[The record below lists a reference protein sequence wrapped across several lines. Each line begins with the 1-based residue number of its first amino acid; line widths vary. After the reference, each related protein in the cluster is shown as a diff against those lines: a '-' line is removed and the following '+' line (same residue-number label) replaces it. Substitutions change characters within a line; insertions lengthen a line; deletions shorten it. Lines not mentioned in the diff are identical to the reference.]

1 MEQKGLRG
9 NASARIDEKGRLKVP
24 TIFRGLVH
32 EQNGPDIYVTS
43 LTGDCV
49 RVYPMQTWVQIEQK
63 VQAMPSNHPS
73 RLKFLDR
80 TNYFGQAGEL
90 DGQGRFVISPLL
102 REHAA
107 IVGEVY
113 VLGRIN
119 HIEVWNVDR
128 LNAKLQRE
136 QWTDA
141 DGLMLSQFGV

>member
-9 NASARIDEKGRLKVP
+9 NASARIDDKGRLKVP

-128 LNAKLQRE
+128 FKAKLQRE

-141 DGLMLSQFGV
+141 DGLMLSEFGV

>member
-1 MEQKGLRG
+1 MDQKGLRG
-9 NASARIDEKGRLKVP
+9 NASARVDDKGRLKVP

-32 EQNGPDIYVTS
+32 EQPGPVIYVTS

-80 TNYFGQAGEL
+80 TNYYGQAGEL

-141 DGLMLSQFGV
+141 DGILLSEFGV

>member
-9 NASARIDEKGRLKVP
+9 NASARIDDKGRLKVP

-32 EQNGPDIYVTS
+32 EQAGPDIYVTS
-43 LTGDCV
+43 LTGECV
-49 RVYPMQTWVQIEQK
+49 RVYPMQTWLQLEQK
-63 VQAMPSNHPS
+63 VLATPGSHPS
-73 RLKFLDR
+73 LVKFLDR
-80 TNYFGQAGEL
+80 TNFYGSAGEL

-119 HIEVWNVDR
+119 HLEVWNVDR

-141 DGLMLSQFGV
+141 DGLMLSELGI

>member
-141 DGLMLSQFGV
+141 DGLMLSEFGV

>member
-1 MEQKGLRG
+1 VEKIGLRG
-9 NASARIDEKGRLKVP
+9 NASARVDDKGRLKVP

-32 EQNGPDIYVTS
+32 EQSGPDIYVTS

-49 RVYPMQTWVQIEQK
+49 RVYPMQTWIEIEEK
-63 VQAMPSNHPS
+63 LKAVPSSHPAKG
-73 RLKFLDR
+73 KFLDR
-80 TNYFGQAGEL
+80 TSFYGSIGEL

-128 LNAKLQRE
+128 FTAKLQRE

-141 DGLMLSQFGV
+141 DGLSLSEFGI

>member
-9 NASARIDEKGRLKVP
+9 NASARIDDKGRLKVP

-32 EQNGPDIYVTS
+32 EQAGPDIYVTS
-43 LTGDCV
+43 LTGECL
-49 RVYPMQTWVQIEQK
+49 RVYPMQTWLQIEQK
-63 VQAMPSNHPS
+63 VLATPGSHPS
-73 RLKFLDR
+73 LGKFMDR
-80 TNYFGQAGEL
+80 MNFYGSAGEL
-90 DGQGRFVISPLL
+90 DPQGRFVISPLL

-119 HIEVWNVDR
+119 HLEVWNVDR

-136 QWTDA
+136 PWTDN
-141 DGLMLSQFGV
+141 DGLLLAQFGI

>member
-1 MEQKGLRG
+1 VDQNGLRG
-9 NASARIDEKGRLKVP
+9 SSTARIDEKGRLKVP

>member
-107 IVGEVY
+107 IVGDVS
-113 VLGRIN
+113 VIGRIN
-119 HIEVWNVDR
+119 HLEVWNVER
-128 LNAKLQRE
+128 FNAKLVRE
-136 QWTDA
+136 PWGDR
-141 DGLMLSQFGV
+141 DGLKLSKHGV

>member
-9 NASARIDEKGRLKVP
+9 NASARIDDKGRLKVP

-32 EQNGPDIYVTS
+32 EQSGPDIYVTS
-43 LTGDCV
+43 LTGECV
-49 RVYPMQTWVQIEQK
+49 RVYPMQAWLQVEQK
-63 VQAMPSNHPS
+63 VLAMSGNHPS
-73 RLKFLDR
+73 LLKFMDR
-80 TNYFGQAGEL
+80 TNFFGSAGEL

-119 HIEVWNVDR
+119 HLEVWNVDR

-141 DGLMLSQFGV
+141 DGLMLSEFGI

>member
-9 NASARIDEKGRLKVP
+9 NASARIDDKGRLKVP

-32 EQNGPDIYVTS
+32 EQSGPDIYVTS
-43 LTGDCV
+43 LTGECV
-49 RVYPMQTWVQIEQK
+49 RVYPMQAWLQVEQK
-63 VQAMPSNHPS
+63 VLAMSGNHPS
-73 RLKFLDR
+73 LLKFMDR
-80 TNYFGQAGEL
+80 TNFFGSAGEL

-119 HIEVWNVDR
+119 HLEVWNVDR
-128 LNAKLQRE
+128 FNAKLQRE
-136 QWTDA
+136 PWSDA
-141 DGLMLSQFGV
+141 DGLMLSEFGV

>member
-1 MEQKGLRG
+1 MELKGLRG
-9 NASARIDEKGRLKVP
+9 SASARIDDKGRLKVP

-32 EQNGPDIYVTS
+32 EQSGPDVFVTS

-49 RVYPMQTWVQIEQK
+49 RVYPMQTWLQVEQK
-63 VQAMPSNHPS
+63 VLQMPSNHPT

-80 TNYFGQAGEL
+80 TNFFGQAGEL
-90 DGQGRFVISPLL
+90 DGQGRVVISPLL

-119 HIEVWNVDR
+119 HLEVWNVDR
-128 LNAKLQRE
+128 FNAKLVRE
-136 QWTDA
+136 PWSDA
-141 DGLMLSQFGV
+141 DGLMLSEHGV

>member
-9 NASARIDEKGRLKVP
+9 NASARIDDKGRLKVP

-141 DGLMLSQFGV
+141 DGLMLSEFGV

>member
-9 NASARIDEKGRLKVP
+9 NASARIDDKGRLKVP

-32 EQNGPDIYVTS
+32 EQTGPDIFVTS
-43 LTGDCV
+43 LTGECV
-49 RVYPMQTWVQIEQK
+49 RVYPMQLWLQIEQK
-63 VQAMPSNHPS
+63 VTEKPGSHPS
-73 RLKFLDR
+73 LAKFLDR
-80 TNYFGQAGEL
+80 VNYYGSAGEL
-90 DGQGRFVISPLL
+90 DNQGRFVISPIL

-119 HIEVWNVDR
+119 HLEVWNVDR

-141 DGLMLSQFGV
+141 DGLMLSELGI

>member
-9 NASARIDEKGRLKVP
+9 NASARIDDKGRLKVP